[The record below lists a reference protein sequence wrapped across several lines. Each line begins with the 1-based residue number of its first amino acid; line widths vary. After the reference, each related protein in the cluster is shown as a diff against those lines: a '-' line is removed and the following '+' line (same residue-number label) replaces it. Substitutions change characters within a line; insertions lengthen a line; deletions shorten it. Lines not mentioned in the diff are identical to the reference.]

1 MSDTS
6 SKWEWPDLAAAAVL
20 AAQSFLIIGGL
31 GTGIVGWQGTRNPGQ
46 SVQTLLG
53 SDLGILTSFW
63 ANAATAV
70 FALAV
75 VLGVRLLSD
84 SSRRVAISI
93 WAEVVLAVVML
104 GAVVQFVGQVLF
116 DLGFP
121 GSPPR
126 TFWSHEIEAG
136 GQLLATLVVGT
147 VGLLIGGRLGQ
158 RGSGWWAGRTR
169 VSDPGSTPPA

>member
-1 MSDTS
+1 MSNTS
-6 SKWEWPDLAAAAVL
+6 SKPKWEWPDLAAAAVL
-20 AAQSFLIIGGL
+20 CAQSLLIVGGL
-31 GTGIVGWQGTRNPGQ
+31 GTGVVGWQGTRNPGQ

-53 SDLGILTSFW
+53 SDLGVLTSFW

-75 VLGVRLLSD
+75 VIGMRWLSY
-84 SSRRVAISI
+84 SARRVGLSM
-93 WAEVVLAVVML
+93 WAEVVLVVVML
-104 GAVVQFVGQVLF
+104 GAVVQFIGHVLF
-116 DLGFP
+116 DFGVP

-126 TFWSHEIEAG
+126 TFWAHEIEAG

-158 RGSGWWAGRTR
+158 R
-169 VSDPGSTPPA
+169 VSSWSASRRR